1 MPQVDIDGANSKVA
15 TDKLQGQS
23 GTTVTVP
30 TGHVLTV
37 TDAAGLTLNGVVPG
51 AGLTATI
58 ATMTGDASDVTLA
71 LGATPTGEANVTVHI
86 DGVYQNHD
94 QFSVAGAVLTFT
106 VAPPTGALVES
117 QTWA

>member
-1 MPQVDIDGANSKVA
+1 
-15 TDKLQGQS
+15 
-23 GTTVTVP
+23 
-30 TGHVLTV
+30 
-37 TDAAGLTLNGVVPG
+37 
-51 AGLTATI
+51 
-58 ATMTGDASDVTLA
+58 MTGDASDVTLA

-94 QFSVAGAVLTFT
+94 QFSVSGAVLTFT

>member
-1 MPQVDIDGANSKVA
+1 AVAAGTNTIFICQDA
-15 TDKLQGQS
+15 TDWDTVS
-23 GTTVTVP
+23 G
-30 TGHVLTV
+30 G
-37 TDAAGLTLNGVVPG
+37 GG
-51 AGLTATI
+51 GLTATI
-58 ATMTGDASDVTLA
+58 ATMTGDASDTTLA

-94 QFSVAGAVLTFT
+94 QFSVSGAVLTFT